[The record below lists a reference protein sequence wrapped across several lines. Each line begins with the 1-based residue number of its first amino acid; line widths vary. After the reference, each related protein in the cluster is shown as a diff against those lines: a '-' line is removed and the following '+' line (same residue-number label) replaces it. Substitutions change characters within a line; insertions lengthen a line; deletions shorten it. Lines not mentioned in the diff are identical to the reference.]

1 MRLSDGAA
9 AMLANDPVTQARIDL
24 TTALRAAARH
34 GLNEGVCNHFSMTVP
49 GRDEL
54 FLVNPQGLHW
64 SEITPS
70 DLMMVDGAGNVI
82 EGRHRVEA
90 SAFFIHGR
98 IHAGN
103 RRARVVLHTHMPY
116 ATALTSIRDGRIE
129 MCTQNA
135 FRYWNRIAYDEAYGG
150 VALSAEEGDRM
161 CRAMGD
167 KAILF
172 LRNHGVIVAGPTVAQ
187 ANDDLYYLE
196 RAAMVQVLAMQ
207 TGQPLQNIDED
218 LAERTARQIADD
230 TRQAFLHFES
240 LKRMLD
246 RDEPGWRKLAA

>member
-1 MRLSDGAA
+1 MRLSNGAA

-70 DLMMVDGAGNVI
+70 DLMMVDGAGSVI
-82 EGRHRVEA
+82 EGKHRVEA

-103 RRARVVLHTHMPY
+103 ARAKVVLHTHMPY

-135 FRYWNRIAYDEAYGG
+135 FRYWNRIAYDEAYAG
-150 VALSAEEGDRM
+150 VALSADEGDRM
-161 CRAMGD
+161 CAALGGKD
-167 KAILF
+167 ILF
-172 LRNHGVIVAGPTVAQ
+172 LANHGVIVCGRSVAD
-187 ANDDLYYLE
+187 AYDDLYYLE
-196 RAAMVQVLAMQ
+196 RTAMVQVLAMQ
-207 TGQPLQNIDED
+207 TGRPLLNIDPA
-218 LAERTARQIADD
+218 LAEQTANQIGDVNE
-230 TRQAFLHFES
+230 QALLHFES

-246 RDEPGWRKLAA
+246 RDEPEWR

>member
-1 MRLSDGAA
+1 
-9 AMLANDPVTQARIDL
+9 MLANDPVTQARIDL
-24 TTALRAAARH
+24 TTALRAAVGH
-34 GLNEGVCNHFSMTVP
+34 GLNEGVCNHFSMVVP
-49 GRDEL
+49 GREEL

-70 DLMMVDGAGNVI
+70 DLVMVDGVGSAV
-82 EGRHRVEA
+82 EGRYPVEA

-103 RRARVVLHTHMPY
+103 ARAKVALHTHMPY

-135 FRYWNRIAYDEAYGG
+135 FRYWNRIAYDEAYAG

-161 CRAMGD
+161 CHAMGD

-172 LRNHGVIVAGPTVAQ
+172 LRNHGVIVAGPTVAE
-187 ANDDLYYLE
+187 AYDDLYYLE

-207 TGQPLQNIDED
+207 TGRPLHTIDAA
-218 LAERTARQIADD
+218 LAEHTVNQIEDGVAD
-230 TRQAFLHFES
+230 QAVLHFEA

-246 RDEPGWRKLAA
+246 RDEPGWRKLSA

>member
-82 EGRHRVEA
+82 EGKHRVEFR
-90 SAFFIHGR
+90 SEE
-98 IHAGN
+98 
-103 RRARVVLHTHMPY
+103 RRV
-116 ATALTSIRDGRIE
+116 GKE
-129 MCTQNA
+129 
-135 FRYWNRIAYDEAYGG
+135 
-150 VALSAEEGDRM
+150 
-161 CRAMGD
+161 CR
-167 KAILF
+167 
-172 LRNHGVIVAGPTVAQ
+172 
-187 ANDDLYYLE
+187 
-196 RAAMVQVLAMQ
+196 
-207 TGQPLQNIDED
+207 
-218 LAERTARQIADD
+218 
-230 TRQAFLHFES
+230 
-240 LKRMLD
+240 
-246 RDEPGWRKLAA
+246 

>member
-1 MRLSDGAA
+1 
-9 AMLANDPVTQARIDL
+9 MLANDPVTQARIDL
-24 TTALRAAARH
+24 TAALRWAVRH
-34 GLNEGVCNHFSMTVP
+34 GLNEGVCNHFSMAVP
-49 GRDEL
+49 KAVRGREDL

-70 DLMMVDGAGNVI
+70 DLVMVDYGGKVI

-98 IHAGN
+98 LHAGN
-103 RRARVVLHTHMPY
+103 PRAQVVLHTHMPY
-116 ATALTSIRDGRIE
+116 ATALTSIREGRIE

-135 FRYWNRIAYDEAYGG
+135 FRYWGRIAYDDAYAG

-161 CRAMGD
+161 CAALGD
-167 KAILF
+167 KDILF
-172 LRNHGVIVAGPTVAQ
+172 LANHGVIVCGRSVADTY
-187 ANDDLYYLE
+187 DDLYYLE

-207 TGQPLQNIDED
+207 TGRPLLNIAPE
-218 LAERTARQIADD
+218 LTERTFDQIADG
-230 TRQAFLHFES
+230 TNEQAVLHFES

>member
-1 MRLSDGAA
+1 
-9 AMLANDPVTQARIDL
+9 MLANDPVTQARIDL
-24 TTALRAAARH
+24 AAALRSAARH

-49 GRDEL
+49 GREDL

-64 SEITPS
+64 SEITPP
-70 DLMMVDGAGNVI
+70 DLVMADGAGNVI
-82 EGRHRVEA
+82 EGKYPVEA

-98 IHAGN
+98 LHAGN
-103 RRARVVLHTHMPY
+103 ARAKVVLHSHMPY
-116 ATALTSIRDGRIE
+116 ATALTSIRDGRLE

-161 CRAMGD
+161 CRALGD
-167 KAILF
+167 KNILF

-187 ANDDLYYLE
+187 AYDDLYYLE

-207 TGQPLQNIDED
+207 TGRPLDNIDAT
-218 LAERTARQIADD
+218 LAERTANQIADGAQ
-230 TRQAFLHFES
+230 QALLHFES

-246 RDEPGWRKLAA
+246 RDEPGWRTLAA